1 MEQISNFNNSVQLFS
16 EKIPE
21 TRKNQLGAIDSLHR
35 FIPDTGTLTLDD
47 RRTIVEQALILLN
60 DLYVH
65 LPLKKAMHVV
75 DPVQKLRIIQNLLD
89 EID

>member
-21 TRKNQLGAIDSLHR
+21 TRKNQLGAIDSLHQ

-65 LPLKKAMHVV
+65 LPLKKA
-75 DPVQKLRIIQNLLD
+75 R
-89 EID
+89 